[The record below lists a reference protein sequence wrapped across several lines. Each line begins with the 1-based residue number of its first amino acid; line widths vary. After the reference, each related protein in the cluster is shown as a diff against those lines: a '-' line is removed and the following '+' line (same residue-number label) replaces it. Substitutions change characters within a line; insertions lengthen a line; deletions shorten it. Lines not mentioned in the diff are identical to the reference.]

1 MTPVN
6 RENTLNFSGSE
17 DGMILVVDAG
27 NTNITLGVFEGKKLR
42 GTYRMTTKVS
52 RTSDEYGI
60 FITELLEKN
69 GLEPKQIEDVIISSV
84 VPNIMHS
91 FTSGIKKYFHVQPI
105 IVGAGIKTGIN
116 IAVANPKSMGAD
128 RIVDA
133 VAAYE
138 LYGGPVIVIDFGTAT
153 THDVITADGSLTAS
167 VISPGIRISANALW
181 KDTAMLPEIEI
192 KRPETILAKNTVAS
206 MQAGLFFGYVG
217 QTEYIVKKLKAEMA
231 MENIKVVATGGLGK
245 IISDETDVI
254 DIYDS
259 NLTLEGLRIIY
270 EYNKR

>member
-1 MTPVN
+1 
-6 RENTLNFSGSE
+6 
-17 DGMILVVDAG
+17 MILVVDAG
-27 NTNITLGVFEGKKLR
+27 NTNITLGVFDGKELL
-42 GTYRMTTKVS
+42 GTYRMTTKIS

-60 FITELLEKN
+60 FITDLLEKN
-69 GLEPKQIEDVIISSV
+69 GLDPRKIEDVILSSD

-91 FTSGIKKYFHVQPI
+91 FTNGIKKYFQIQPI

-116 IAVANPKSMGAD
+116 IAIANPKSMGAD

-153 THDVITADGSLTAS
+153 THDVITAEGALIAGVT
-167 VISPGIRISANALW
+167 SPGIRISANALW

-192 KRPETILAKNTVAS
+192 KKPDTILAKNTVNS

-217 QTEYIVKKLKAEMA
+217 QTEYIIKKLKQELQMDG
-231 MENIKVVATGGLGK
+231 IKVVATGGLGK
-245 IISDETDVI
+245 IISDETDLI

-259 NLTLEGLRIIY
+259 DLTLKGLRIIY
-270 EYNKR
+270 DYNKR

>member
-1 MTPVN
+1 
-6 RENTLNFSGSE
+6 
-17 DGMILVVDAG
+17 MILVVDAG
-27 NTNITLGVFEGKKLR
+27 NTNITIGVFDGQKLM
-42 GTYRMTTKVS
+42 GTYRMMTKIA

-60 FITELLEKN
+60 FIRDLLEKN
-69 GLEPKQIEDVIISSV
+69 GLNPEGISDVIISSV

-91 FTSGIKKYFHVQPI
+91 FTNGIKKYFKVNPI

-116 IAVANPKSMGAD
+116 IAIANPKSMGAD

-153 THDVITADGSLTAS
+153 THDVVTADGALIAGVT
-167 VISPGIRISANALW
+167 SPGIRISANALW

-192 KRPETILAKNTVAS
+192 KRPDTILAKNTVNS

-217 QTEYIVKKLKAEMA
+217 QTEYIIRKLRE
-231 MENIKVVATGGLGK
+231 ELGSEEYKVVATGGLGK
-245 IISDETDVI
+245 IISDETDAI

-259 NLTLEGLRIIY
+259 DLTLKGLRIIY
-270 EYNKR
+270 DYNKR

>member
-1 MTPVN
+1 
-6 RENTLNFSGSE
+6 
-17 DGMILVVDAG
+17 MILVVDAG
-27 NTNITLGVFEGKKLR
+27 NTNITLGVFDGKELL
-42 GTYRMTTKVS
+42 GTYRMTTKIS

-60 FITELLEKN
+60 FITDLLEKN
-69 GLEPKQIEDVIISSV
+69 GLDPRKIEDVIISSV

-91 FTSGIKKYFHVQPI
+91 FTNGIKKYFQIQPI

-116 IAVANPKSMGAD
+116 IAIANPKSMGAD

-153 THDVITADGSLTAS
+153 THDVITAEGALIAGVTSH
-167 VISPGIRISANALW
+167 GIRISANALW
-181 KDTAMLPEIEI
+181 KDTAKLPEIEI
-192 KRPETILAKNTVAS
+192 KQPDTILAKNTVNS

-217 QTEYIVKKLKAEMA
+217 QTEYIIKKLKQELQMDG
-231 MENIKVVATGGLGK
+231 IKVVATGGLGK
-245 IISDETDVI
+245 IISDETDLI

-259 NLTLEGLRIIY
+259 DLTLKGLRIIY
-270 EYNKR
+270 DYNKR

>member
-1 MTPVN
+1 
-6 RENTLNFSGSE
+6 
-17 DGMILVVDAG
+17 MILVVDAG
-27 NTNITLGVFEGKKLR
+27 NTNITIGVFDGQKLM
-42 GTYRMTTKVS
+42 GTYRMMTKIA

-60 FITELLEKN
+60 FIRDLLEKN
-69 GLEPKQIEDVIISSV
+69 GLNPEEIVDVIISSV

-91 FTSGIKKYFHVQPI
+91 FTSGIKKYFKVNPI

-116 IAVANPKSMGAD
+116 IAIANPKSMGAD

-153 THDVITADGSLTAS
+153 THDVVTADGALIAGVT
-167 VISPGIRISANALW
+167 SPGIRISANALW

-192 KRPETILAKNTVAS
+192 KKPETILAKNTVNS

-217 QTEYIVKKLKAEMA
+217 QTEYIIRKLKE
-231 MENIKVVATGGLGK
+231 ELGSEEYKVVATGGLGK
-245 IISDETDVI
+245 IISDETDAI

-259 NLTLEGLRIIY
+259 DLTLKGLRIIY
-270 EYNKR
+270 DYNKR

>member
-1 MTPVN
+1 
-6 RENTLNFSGSE
+6 
-17 DGMILVVDAG
+17 MILVVDAG
-27 NTNITLGVFEGKKLR
+27 NTNITLGVFEGKELL
-42 GTYRMTTKVS
+42 GTYRMTTKIS

-60 FITELLEKN
+60 FITDLLEKN
-69 GLEPKQIEDVIISSV
+69 GLDPSKIEDVIISSV

-91 FTSGIKKYFHVQPI
+91 FTNGIKKYFKIQPI

-116 IAVANPKSMGAD
+116 IAIANPKSMGAD

-153 THDVITADGSLTAS
+153 THDVITGEGALIAGVT
-167 VISPGIRISANALW
+167 SPGIRISANALW

-192 KRPETILAKNTVAS
+192 KKPDTILAKNTVNS

-217 QTEYIVKKLKAEMA
+217 QTEYIIKKLKQELQMDD
-231 MENIKVVATGGLGK
+231 IKVVATGGLGK
-245 IISDETDVI
+245 IISDETDLI

-259 NLTLEGLRIIY
+259 DLTLKGLRIIY
-270 EYNKR
+270 DYNKR